1 MCIFIKSVSIV
12 SFPIKCCMKIL
23 LDFSKRLMESNNN
36 VVKFHVHTS
45 PFFSCRVIFCNDNSL
60 VYTVHTVVTVHS
72 NIMYVIMT
80 MYVYMYVCMYV
91 CMHACMY
98 VCIKF
103 IPFSYCT
110 MACYFS
116 SLYCYHYYNSL
127 SKLAHRPS

>member
-1 MCIFIKSVSIV
+1 
-12 SFPIKCCMKIL
+12 MKIL

-45 PFFSCRVIFCNDNSL
+45 PFSSCRVIICNDNSL

-72 NIMYVIMT
+72 NIMYVIIT
-80 MYVYMYVCMYV
+80 MYVCMYV

-103 IPFSYCT
+103 IPFVLWLVISQVCIATIILIAY
-110 MACYFS
+110 
-116 SLYCYHYYNSL
+116 
-127 SKLAHRPS
+127 PS